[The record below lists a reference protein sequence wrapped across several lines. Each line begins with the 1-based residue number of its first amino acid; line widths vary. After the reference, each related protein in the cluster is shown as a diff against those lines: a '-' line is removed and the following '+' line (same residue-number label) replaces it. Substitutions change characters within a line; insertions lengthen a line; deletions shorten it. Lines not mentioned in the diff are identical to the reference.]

1 MTTELERRNYISS
14 SVMMMVSRYP
24 VITVEIVFG
33 VLVLVFDFVLKR
45 KPTVPVQNLLQ
56 YRRYI

>member
-1 MTTELERRNYISS
+1 MTTELERAYST
-14 SVMMMVSRYP
+14 YP

>member
-1 MTTELERRNYISS
+1 MTTELERAYST
-14 SVMMMVSRYP
+14 YP

-56 YRRYI
+56 YRRYIYNKRTNE